1 VTPDAPAKVLFLLP
15 AMAGGGAERVVLQLL
30 RRIDRTAF
38 VPSLL
43 LLDRSGELLPEI
55 PSDVPVAECGRHGKN
70 RGWAWMGVLARTMSD
85 SRPDLIVSFLWATN
99 LAAVTARRRAGLRRP
114 LILCERL
121 SLDGTEE
128 GTFRTL
134 LRRAG
139 TFALHRFADRVT
151 ANSVALARQV
161 ERGAG
166 LPPGSVVVIPNPI
179 DLDGLRALA
188 SDPDAVPPESASW
201 PRPWTVGVG
210 RLHRQKGFDVLIR
223 AFATS
228 GAAGTLVLVGDG
240 TERDSLRRT
249 AEGAGV
255 ADRVVFTG
263 FLRNPHAVLARADV
277 FVLPSRYEG
286 FPNALVEAMAL
297 GRPCIATRCATGP
310 DEILDD
316 GLTGLLVPVDD
327 EGALGRSVVR
337 LLRDPAFRE
346 RLGDA
351 ARERAAAYDAP
362 AIVQK
367 FEAFFRQTIE
377 SGG

>member
-1 VTPDAPAKVLFLLP
+1 MTRDAPAKVLFLLP
-15 AMAGGGAERVVLQLL
+15 AMAGGGAERVVIHLL
-30 RRIDRTAF
+30 RRLDPTEF

-55 PSDVPVAECGRHGKN
+55 PPDVPVFECGRHGKN
-70 RGWAWMGVLARTMSD
+70 RGWAWMGVLARTMSE
-85 SRPDLIVSFLWATN
+85 SRADLIVSLLWATN
-99 LAAVTARRRAGLRRP
+99 LAAVAARRKAGLRTP

-121 SLDGTEE
+121 SLE
-128 GTFRTL
+128 GTDEGAVRTL
-134 LRRAG
+134 VRRVG

-161 ERGAG
+161 ERTAG
-166 LPPGSVVVIPNPI
+166 LPPGSVVTIPNPI

-201 PRPWTVGVG
+201 PRPWTVSVG

-228 GAAGTLVLVGDG
+228 CAAGTLVLVGDG

-255 ADRVVFTG
+255 SERVVFTG

-297 GRPCIATRCATGP
+297 ARPCIATRCPTGP
-310 DEILDD
+310 EEIVDD

-337 LLRDPAFRE
+337 LLHDAALRE
-346 RLGDA
+346 RLGEA
-351 ARERAAAYDAP
+351 ARARVAAYDVRT
-362 AIVQK
+362 IVGL
-367 FEAFFRQTIE
+367 FETLFRETCA
-377 SGG
+377 G

>member
-1 VTPDAPAKVLFLLP
+1 MT
-15 AMAGGGAERVVLQLL
+15 E
-30 RRIDRTAF
+30 
-38 VPSLL
+38 
-43 LLDRSGELLPEI
+43 
-55 PSDVPVAECGRHGKN
+55 
-70 RGWAWMGVLARTMSD
+70 
-85 SRPDLIVSFLWATN
+85 SRADLIVSFLWATN
-99 LAAVTARRRAGLRRP
+99 LAAVAARRKAGLRTP

-121 SLDGTEE
+121 SLDGAEE
-128 GTFRTL
+128 GAFRTL

-161 ERGAG
+161 ERAAG
-166 LPPGSVVVIPNPI
+166 LPPGSVVTIPNPI

-188 SDPDAVPPESASW
+188 ADPDAVPPEATSW
-201 PRPWTVGVG
+201 PRPWTVAVG

-249 AEGAGV
+249 AVGAGV
-255 ADRVVFTG
+255 SERVVFTG

-297 GRPCIATRCATGP
+297 ERPCIATRCPTGP
-310 DEILDD
+310 EEIVDD
-316 GLTGLLVPVDD
+316 GRTGLLVPVDD

-337 LLRDPAFRE
+337 LLHDAALRE
-346 RLGDA
+346 RLGEA
-351 ARERAAAYDAP
+351 ARARVEDYDVRT
-362 AIVQK
+362 IVGL
-367 FEAFFRQTIE
+367 FETLFRETCA
-377 SGG
+377 G